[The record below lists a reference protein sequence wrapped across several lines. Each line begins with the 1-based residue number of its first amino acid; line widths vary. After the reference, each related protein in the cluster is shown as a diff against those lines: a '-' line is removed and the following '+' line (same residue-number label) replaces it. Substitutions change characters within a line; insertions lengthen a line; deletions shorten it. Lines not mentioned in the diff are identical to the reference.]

1 MKTSSACSICS
12 VYFVREFL
20 LRLLYTLVPIAP
32 IADTANRTSH
42 SMRLL
47 LSPVCTLVVTP
58 VFVLF
63 VVGLV
68 DSVGLVVDLV

>member
-1 MKTSSACSICS
+1 MFCC
-12 VYFVREFL
+12 VYFAWELL
-20 LRLLYTLVPIAP
+20 LRLLYTHVPITPAT
-32 IADTANRTSH
+32 DTANRANH
-42 SMRLL
+42 SAGLL